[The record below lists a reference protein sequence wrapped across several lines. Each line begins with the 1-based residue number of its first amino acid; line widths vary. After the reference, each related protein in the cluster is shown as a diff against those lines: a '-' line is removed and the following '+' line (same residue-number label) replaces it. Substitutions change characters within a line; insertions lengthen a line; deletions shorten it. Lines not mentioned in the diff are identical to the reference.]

1 MNLKKIAPLF
11 EKKVEAQWPYSY
23 EELLKEIPLTPTYGM
38 IESGVNMNMNNETS
52 NEEVNN
58 NQEPMVELLKAVHH
72 NGIVSLKKHFNEVE
86 GQALNLE
93 AYGPVFVFHVKDAS
107 NDVYS
112 CGFFLR
118 ELVERFQSGKDPAIW
133 MASFFFE
140 LMKNKGGKALPQPAS
155 SEDEAKAIIDKVLV
169 PNCIEEV
176 RQEFAPEE
184 IHAGLGWNQELGPIF
199 EAGFP
204 AIKEGNNV
212 CAFPL
217 HLLFTHLQLNRDPSE
232 ILLQGLYKIRKEH
245 GMD

>member
-1 MNLKKIAPLF
+1 
-11 EKKVEAQWPYSY
+11 
-23 EELLKEIPLTPTYGM
+23 M
-38 IESGVNMNMNNETS
+38 IDSGVNMNMNNETT

-58 NQEPMVELLKAVHH
+58 NQEAMSDEKRVELLKAVHH
-72 NGIVSLKKHFNEVE
+72 DGMLSLKKHFNEVQ
-86 GQALNLE
+86 GQVLNLE
-93 AYGPVFVFHVKDAS
+93 AYGPVFVYHVKDES

-118 ELVERFQSGKDPAIW
+118 ELVAKFQSGSDPAIW

-140 LMKNKGGKALPQPAS
+140 LMKTKGGKSLPQPAS
-155 SEDEAKAIIDKVLV
+155 SEEEAKAIIDNVLV
-169 PNCIEEV
+169 PQCIAEV
-176 RQEFAPEE
+176 REEFAPEE
-184 IHAGLGWNQELGPIF
+184 VHAGLAWNEEIGPVF

-232 ILLQGLYKIRKEH
+232 LLLQGLYKVREEH
-245 GMD
+245 GME

>member
-1 MNLKKIAPLF
+1 
-11 EKKVEAQWPYSY
+11 
-23 EELLKEIPLTPTYGM
+23 M
-38 IESGVNMNMNNETS
+38 IESGVNINMNMKMNNETTS
-52 NEEVNN
+52 EEENN
-58 NQEPMVELLKAVHH
+58 NQETISEENMVELLKAVHH
-72 NGIVSLKKHFNEVE
+72 NGIVSLKQHFNEVQ
-86 GQALNLE
+86 GQVLNLD
-93 AYGPVFVFHVKDAS
+93 AYGPIFVYHVKDDS

-118 ELVERFQSGKDPAIW
+118 EMVARFQSGNDPAIW

-140 LMKNKGGKALPQPAS
+140 LMKIKGGKTLPEPAS
-155 SEDEAKAIIDKVLV
+155 SEDDAKAIIDNVLV
-169 PNCIEEV
+169 PKCIQEV
-176 RQEFAPEE
+176 REEFAPEE
-184 IHAGLGWNQELGPIF
+184 VHAGLGWNQEYGPIF

-232 ILLQGLYKIRKEH
+232 LLLQGLYQIRKEH

>member
-1 MNLKKIAPLF
+1 
-11 EKKVEAQWPYSY
+11 
-23 EELLKEIPLTPTYGM
+23 
-38 IESGVNMNMNNETS
+38 MNNETT

-58 NQEPMVELLKAVHH
+58 NQETISEENMVELLKAVHH
-72 NGIVSLKKHFNEVE
+72 NGIVSLNKHFKEVQ
-86 GQALNLE
+86 GQVLHLE
-93 AYGPVFVFHVKDAS
+93 AYGPVFIYHVKDDS

-118 ELVERFQSGKDPAIW
+118 ELVARFQSGNDPAIW

-140 LMKNKGGKALPQPAS
+140 LMKIKGGKALPQPAS
-155 SEDEAKAIIDKVLV
+155 NEDEAKAIIDKVLV
-169 PNCIEEV
+169 PKCIEEV

-184 IHAGLGWNQELGPIF
+184 VQAGLGWNQEYGPIF

-232 ILLQGLYKIRKEH
+232 LLLQGLYKIRKEH